1 MHDTSAID
9 FALFSLCVLMM
20 LVFGEQKFDFRV
32 SFKAKVDIED
42 ATSRGGTFG
51 GSTSTKI
58 MRFRVDPRSGRVTK
72 SCF

>member
-9 FALFSLCVLMM
+9 FALFSLCFLMM
-20 LVFGEQKFDFRV
+20 LVFGEQKCDFRG

-51 GSTSTKI
+51 GSTGAPNREIS
-58 MRFRVDPRSGRVTK
+58 
-72 SCF
+72 